1 MSKKVTIDLLEM
13 HKPDVRN
20 VFALQSQNKPH
31 YPLKNYSDFQLVL
44 FIFKDILVQKT
55 LGKSFKLP

>member
-1 MSKKVTIDLLEM
+1 M